1 MRFDRSKTT
10 LQFGEKTLFI
20 TINSEKFGS
29 TINRT
34 LEHLDL
40 ELEEIPLENLTKIRY
55 HFSFSLEQAKFAYMM
70 KNLGIYSEIIDIST
84 KEQSVIF
91 SEEGKLGKG
100 EFVWKKKQLLEYQF
114 NHEVIEEELKKEY
127 SQETKTKLQ
136 TLLDTKQCKSAHS
149 LSFLIW
155 IDKIAKVLGSKDAIQ
170 MSIRNDHPIRFIMQF
185 PQLGNSSLLYYLAP
199 RVSEEDYD
207 NEEDDDLNDF

>member
-1 MRFDRSKTT
+1 
-10 LQFGEKTLFI
+10 
-20 TINSEKFGS
+20 
-29 TINRT
+29 
-34 LEHLDL
+34 
-40 ELEEIPLENLTKIRY
+40 
-55 HFSFSLEQAKFAYMM
+55 MM